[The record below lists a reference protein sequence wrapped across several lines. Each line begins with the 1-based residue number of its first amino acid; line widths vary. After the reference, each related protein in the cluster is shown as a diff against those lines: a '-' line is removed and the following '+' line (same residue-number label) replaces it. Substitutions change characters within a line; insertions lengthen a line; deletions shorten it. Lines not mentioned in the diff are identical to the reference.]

1 MLGPLTYPTG
11 VGGELVQRNE
21 HLHPRTAFWALID
34 TSWMFLFIRLHEQH
48 CTTTHICVRRR
59 FQFAPNSLMCWA
71 FQRGVADK
79 LTIGAGKSERFLKA
93 WICCFGQLRRVA
105 TSAVPTMSV
114 ILISN
119 ISSGSWIVIVF
130 SSILCVSLCL
140 LGVSRCLNATRV
152 LC

>member
-1 MLGPLTYPTG
+1 
-11 VGGELVQRNE
+11 
-21 HLHPRTAFWALID
+21 
-34 TSWMFLFIRLHEQH
+34 
-48 CTTTHICVRRR
+48 
-59 FQFAPNSLMCWA
+59 
-71 FQRGVADK
+71 
-79 LTIGAGKSERFLKA
+79 
-93 WICCFGQLRRVA
+93 
-105 TSAVPTMSV
+105 MSV